1 MESLSEL
8 KRARVLIIGFV
19 LVSWCISLVHG
30 DIDGGRRGGGQ
41 ARLLL
46 AFRETQ
52 GNSTFQCSP
61 SGPCLPCQYSEKKD
75 DKYHCS
81 ETGYRVP
88 LKCIEVQ
95 DGSKEKP
102 HNKVQRKLL
111 FLQKKK
117 EKFVSRWRKLL
128 DNSSETESGKQNYV
142 TYRSCVPV
150 GNEEKVSVLGFEAI
164 MVFLLLISSA
174 AIYIRQ
180 KRIFTMPGVS
190 MVRIPTNSPR
200 F

>member
-8 KRARVLIIGFV
+8 ERAKVLILGFV
-19 LVSWCISLVHG
+19 LVSWCVSSIRG
-30 DIDGGRRGGGQ
+30 DIDGGGGGGQ

-46 AFRETQ
+46 AFRETK
-52 GNSTFQCSP
+52 GNASFQCSP
-61 SGPCLPCQYSEKKD
+61 SGPCLPCQYSEKND

-95 DGSKEKP
+95 DGSNEKT
-102 HNKVQRKLL
+102 HNKVQRKLF
-111 FLQKKK
+111 FLQKQK
-117 EKFVSRWRKLL
+117 EKLVSRRRKLL
-128 DNSSETESGKQNYV
+128 DNSSETENGKQNYV

-150 GNEEKVSVLGFEAI
+150 GNAEKVSVLGFEAI
-164 MVFLLLISSA
+164 MVFLLLVSSA
-174 AIYIRQ
+174 AIYLRQ
-180 KRIFTMPGVS
+180 KRTFTMPGVS

>member
-1 MESLSEL
+1 M
-8 KRARVLIIGFV
+8 
-19 LVSWCISLVHG
+19 
-30 DIDGGRRGGGQ
+30 
-41 ARLLL
+41 
-46 AFRETQ
+46 
-52 GNSTFQCSP
+52 
-61 SGPCLPCQYSEKKD
+61 
-75 DKYHCS
+75 
-81 ETGYRVP
+81 P

-142 TYRSCVPV
+142 TFRSCVPV
-150 GNEEKVSVLGFEAI
+150 GNEEKVSVLGFE
-164 MVFLLLISSA
+164 V
-174 AIYIRQ
+174 
-180 KRIFTMPGVS
+180 RIFL
-190 MVRIPTNSPR
+190 